1 MEQIELYYT
10 SNLKYLKLGKYER
23 FFENESID
31 EMLACIKNQNTPVKI
46 RSTKENLIKHQLSD
60 KSKSIYTYEEI
71 IDNIF
76 DEIVINQDIQNLY
89 NGVSSYIKYSVKP
102 EWQEKLGK
110 FVYLVKDS
118 EMQRKIVENNDCFA
132 FTPDDLS
139 EVKESLEKYG
149 DIRGAVLLRCFFN
162 GKDVNKILSDLDYS
176 WIEVYN

>member
-1 MEQIELYYT
+1 MIVAYYT
-10 SNLKYLKLGKYER
+10 KDKKYLQKDNYVKE
-23 FFENESID
+23 FQANSI
-31 EMLACIKNQNTPVKI
+31 EELIGNIKIKDKV
-46 RSTKENLIKHQLSD
+46 LIKASAKDIFNFKYNSHNNGSYEFEILQDLSV
-60 KSKSIYTYEEI
+60 
-71 IDNIF
+71 F
-76 DEIVINQDIQNLY
+76 DETVVKKDLEALY

-110 FVYLVKDS
+110 FVYLVKDN

-162 GKDVNKILSDLDYS
+162 GKDVNKILSDLDDS